1 MPLRFEYLFLCVSE
15 VTSHLR
21 ATMVFGD
28 KHGAVF
34 SDHIEP
40 HDGMEY
46 TLRVGEV
53 MRVTRAEWQPVTLTL
68 SSKRRMLANGD
79 VAIRYGGFSA
89 KAFAVNIHGVSRK
102 PRSGK

>member
-1 MPLRFEYLFLCVSE
+1 
-15 VTSHLR
+15 
-21 ATMVFGD
+21 
-28 KHGAVF
+28 
-34 SDHIEP
+34 
-40 HDGMEY
+40 
-46 TLRVGEV
+46 